1 MYSILR
7 TLLFKFE
14 PETAHKFVF
23 TTLKIPCLS
32 YFLKIFT
39 QHNNNEFN
47 YKGLRLP
54 NRVGLA
60 AGMDKDAEVVKSL
73 SDIGFGFIEVGTVT
87 PFPQS
92 GNPKPRLIRLINDKA
107 LINRMGFNN
116 LGADAM
122 LKRLEKL
129 RRKQKNIASI
139 GVNIGKNKVTP
150 LEEAFNDYLISF
162 EKLYS
167 VADYFVVNVSS
178 PNTPNLRKLQDK
190 DYLDKILQVLQQKNK
205 ELGGNKPL
213 FVKIAPDLSNEQIL
227 DVINLVKKHNLT
239 GIVATNTTISR
250 EGLSQKSI
258 QISDNF
264 GAGGLSGKP
273 LTKRSTEIIRFIREN
288 ADDIFIIG
296 VGGIFTCEDAIEKIK
311 AGANAIQIFTAFV
324 YQGPSIVKKLNNC
337 LVKYFDF

>member
-1 MYSILR
+1 MYSILKS
-7 TLLFKFE
+7 LLFKMK

-23 TTLKIPCLS
+23 GILKMPFAGFFFRLFKS
-32 YFLKIFT
+32 NT
-39 QHNNNEFN
+39 AVVSFN
-47 YKGLRLP
+47 GFKLQS
-54 NRVGLA
+54 RVGLA
-60 AGMDKDAEVVKSL
+60 AGMDKDAEVVKPL

-87 PFPQS
+87 PLSQP
-92 GNPKPRLIRLINDKA
+92 GNPKPRLVRLVDDKA

-116 LGADAM
+116 QGADAM
-122 LKRLEKL
+122 LIRLEKL
-129 RRKQKNIASI
+129 RRKRKNIATI
-139 GVNIGKNKVTP
+139 GVNIGKNKITP
-150 LEEAFNDYLISF
+150 LDEAYKDYLISF

-190 DYLDKILQVLQQKNK
+190 DHLDKILQVLQLKNN
-205 ELGGNKPL
+205 ELGGRKHL
-213 FVKIAPDLSNEQIL
+213 FVKIAPDLSNDQIL
-227 DVINLVKKHNLT
+227 DVINLVKKHKLT
-239 GIVATNTTISR
+239 GIVASNTTISR
-250 EGLSQKSI
+250 EGLSQKSK

-311 AGANAIQIFTAFV
+311 AGANAIQIFTSFI
-324 YQGPSIVKKLNNC
+324 YEGPGIVKKLNNC
-337 LVKYFDF
+337 LSEYSDF

>member
-1 MYSILR
+1 MYSIFKS
-7 TLLFKFE
+7 LLFKMQ

-23 TTLKIPCLS
+23 GILKMP
-32 YFLKIFT
+32 FT
-39 QHNNNEFN
+39 GFFFRLFKSNNVVVSFN
-47 YKGLRLP
+47 GFKLQS
-54 NRVGLA
+54 RVGLA

-87 PFPQS
+87 PLPQP
-92 GNPKPRLIRLINDKA
+92 GNPKPRLVRLVDDYA

-116 LGADAM
+116 QGADAM
-122 LKRLEKL
+122 LKRLAKL
-129 RRKQKNIASI
+129 RRKHKNIATI

-150 LEEAFNDYLISF
+150 LDEAYKDYLISF

-190 DYLDKILQVLQQKNK
+190 DHLDKILQVLQHKNN

-213 FVKIAPDLSNEQIL
+213 FVKIAPDLSNDQIL
-227 DVINLVKKHNLT
+227 DVINLVKKHKLT

-250 EGLSQKSI
+250 EGLSQKSMK
-258 QISDNF
+258 ISDNF

-273 LTKRSTEIIRFIREN
+273 LTKRSTEIIRFIRKN

-296 VGGIFTCEDAIEKIK
+296 VGGIFTCEDAIEKIR
-311 AGANAIQIFTAFV
+311 AGANAVQIFTSFV
-324 YQGPSIVKKLNNC
+324 YKGPGIVKNLNNC
-337 LVKYFDF
+337 LSKYSDF